1 MRGTSTVLLLVLVAV
16 LAVAA
21 AGNSAYSLSGTPSI
35 ETPTRSVSYQGQQY
49 TIDAVSRISATGSV
63 TITTDVPEGAAYE
76 LNLRGPD
83 NQLVSS
89 ERLVD
94 DANYTFS
101 YFGFGEAGTYAVT
114 IQDGGDTVA
123 AYPVVIAGYD
133 LSITSPGRVEEDD
146 EVTLEATVEERAVDR
161 HSSLDSVQ
169 VIVGNDDVERQ
180 RVMSPTTGDAYAA
193 TISTAGL
200 DPGTYNV
207 YVVARGNATVRQR
220 AEILGVSDTV
230 RMAVGDRETTAQPTD
245 TAAMP
250 STDSPPMPVT
260 DSTSVPLTDTATA
273 RSTDSTPVPATHV
286 DATPD
291 TATDTRPS
299 PATDTES
306 GSAPKSVI
314 TPSTP
319 ASRTTSQSGAGFTAT
334 AAFAALLV
342 VGLYCRR

>member
-1 MRGTSTVLLLVLVAV
+1 MRGSSAVLLLALVSVLV
-16 LAVAA
+16 VAA
-21 AGNSAYSLSGTPSI
+21 AGSSAYSLSGTPSI

-49 TIDAVSRISATGSV
+49 TIDSVSRISAAGSV
-63 TITTDVPEGAAYE
+63 TITTDVPEGTAYE

-101 YFGFGEAGTYAVT
+101 YFGSGEAGTYAVT
-114 IQDGGDTVA
+114 IQDGGNTVA

-133 LSITSPGRVEEDD
+133 ISLTSSERVDAGD
-146 EVTLEATVEERAVDR
+146 EMTFEATVEERPVDR

-180 RVMSPTTGDAYAA
+180 RTMTPTAEEEYAA
-193 TISTAGL
+193 TISTTGL

-230 RMAVGDRETTAQPTD
+230 RVTASEPETTAQLTD
-245 TAAMP
+245 TEAMP
-250 STDSPPMPVT
+250 STP
-260 DSTSVPLTDTATA
+260 
-273 RSTDSTPVPATHV
+273 V
-286 DATPD
+286 DAASD

-299 PATDTES
+299 SVTETTS
-306 GSAPKSVI
+306 RAAPEGVI
-314 TPSTP
+314 APSTP
-319 ASRTTSQSGAGFTAT
+319 ASRTTGGNGAGFTAT
-334 AAFAALLV
+334 ATFGALLA
-342 VGLYCRR
+342 VGLYCRQ